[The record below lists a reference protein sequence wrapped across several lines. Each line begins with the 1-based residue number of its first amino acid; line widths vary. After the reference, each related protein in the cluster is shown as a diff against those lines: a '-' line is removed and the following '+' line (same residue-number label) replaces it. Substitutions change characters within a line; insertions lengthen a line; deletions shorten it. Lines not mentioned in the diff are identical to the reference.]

1 MLLLKIILGPITL
14 LLEGLLIQ
22 KARKPF
28 SLETICTITMC
39 ILYILCT
46 L

>member
-14 LLEGLLIQ
+14 LLSGMLLQ
-22 KARKPF
+22 KAKKPL
-28 SLETICTITMC
+28 SLETICAIAMV
-39 ILYILCT
+39 ILYL